1 MTPYFKCCTMENT
14 GKIANLL
21 TILKHLLNVLIYSR
35 STGST
40 IALTEQTAKLKGPK
54 VYIYQT
60 AYSIL
65 PFSLPTDPLGGHI
78 LYIIKPHLCQPSPTQ
93 NHCVAN

>member
-1 MTPYFKCCTMENT
+1 MLHNGKHWQNCEFVDDSQTSAKCS
-14 GKIANLL
+14 
-21 TILKHLLNVLIYSR
+21 HLFQVNWQYYSPDR
-35 STGST
+35 TNS
-40 IALTEQTAKLKGPK
+40 KLKGPK